1 MSTKSTEQA
10 GMELLTLASKYGLSK
25 ICYVQKKNIV
35 AVANVFCQS
44 KMSHCQ
50 LHYFHTYMVTTLPV
64 LQNANL
70 L

>member
-1 MSTKSTEQA
+1 
-10 GMELLTLASKYGLSK
+10 MELLALASKYGLPK
-25 ICYVQKKNIV
+25 ICYVEKKNIV

-44 KMSHCQ
+44 KVSHCQ